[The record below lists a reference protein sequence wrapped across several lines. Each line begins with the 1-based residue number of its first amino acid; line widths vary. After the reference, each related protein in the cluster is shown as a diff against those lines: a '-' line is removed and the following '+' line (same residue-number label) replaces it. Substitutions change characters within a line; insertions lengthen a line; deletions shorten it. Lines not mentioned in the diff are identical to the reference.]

1 MTVSCNSFQPT
12 PPFSINILWPS
23 NNGDNGGGPSF
34 SPRPPHVP
42 PLESYLPGV
51 YRDESLPQL
60 SAPSLTA
67 SYLVT
72 ELGLGR
78 LDGFNHHWFWL
89 LGSPALPRPLHD
101 SAHRGRTI
109 CVTER
114 MDRHL
119 GLGLGSDGGR
129 GSGGGRIDLLY
140 IKPLPR
146 FLLDTRFWEQVLSC
160 ECKRNEDATAV
171 MMGGGFLGRAS
182 TWRAVTGRT
191 STWGTIRRSGGGSG
205 SGSGSGGNSGGNNS
219 DSNDRIRTSPAKSS
233 PMGSLRSQSQQQ
245 QHQQQQQQ
253 QTSQAQTPQ
262 TQEKTLQKASSTAS
276 STVPS
281 HSSSRWSSSSS
292 TCDKRH
298 LWDCALGF
306 LYSYAA
312 IVAHES
318 DFRIAQEHG
327 LLPAEVTWSQWRALT
342 RQVITSPDV
351 VAHRFHQRFLYGEMM
366 LHRLREISQLKRGG
380 LVPVL
385 IGRLD
390 RFARFFQGN
399 VRWLASLVAY
409 IAIVLSAL
417 QTGLTTDGLAASA
430 AFQSFAKGF
439 TMFSLIAPLSI
450 LLAFAA
456 YFGMSLLYHVA
467 VHLVTN
473 HLFNHLFIGA
483 DGQPIL
489 DGVNSFQ
496 HHWGDSKSE
505 V

>member
-1 MTVSCNSFQPT
+1 MTASCNSFQPT
-12 PPFSINILWPS
+12 PPFSINILWPT
-23 NNGDNGGGPSF
+23 GDSGTAGQD
-34 SPRPPHVP
+34 SPRPPMPTPPPP

-60 SAPSLTA
+60 STPSLTA

-129 GSGGGRIDLLY
+129 GGGGGRIDLLY
-140 IKPLPR
+140 LKPLPR

-160 ECKRNEDATAV
+160 ECKREDSTIV
-171 MMGGGFLGRAS
+171 FVGGKLL
-182 TWRAVTGRT
+182 GRT
-191 STWGTIRRSGGGSG
+191 STRVTKRAS
-205 SGSGSGGNSGGNNS
+205 GNNS
-219 DSNDRIRTSPAKSS
+219 SSAQSS
-233 PMGSLRSQSQQQ
+233 PMGSLRSQKQAK
-245 QHQQQQQQ
+245 
-253 QTSQAQTPQ
+253 TEAQAQGQ
-262 TQEKTLQKASSTAS
+262 QAESSTQEKPLPTSSSTES
-276 STVPS
+276 STVAS
-281 HSSSRWSSSSS
+281 HHSSRWSTSSS

-318 DFRIAQEHG
+318 DFRIAQAHG
-327 LLPAEVTWSQWRALT
+327 LLPAEVTWSQWRTLT
-342 RQVITSPDV
+342 RQIITSPDV
-351 VAHRFHQRFLYGEMM
+351 MAHRFHQRFLYGEMM

-390 RFARFFQGN
+390 RFARFFQSN

-417 QTGLTTDGLAASA
+417 QTGLTTDGLAASG
-430 AFQSFAKGF
+430 AFQSFASGF
-439 TMFSLIAPLSI
+439 TMFALIAPLSI
-450 LLAFAA
+450 LLGFAG
-456 YFGMSLLYHVA
+456 YFGLSLLYHVA
-467 VHLVTN
+467 VHLVTS
-473 HLFNHLFIGA
+473 HLFIGA

-489 DGVNSFQ
+489 EGVNSFQ
-496 HHWGDSKSE
+496 HHWEDSKSE

>member
-12 PPFSINILWPS
+12 LPFSINILWPTS
-23 NNGDNGGGPSF
+23 DGDGDGDAAGSPS
-34 SPRPPHVP
+34 SPRQKPPPSPP

-51 YRDESLPQL
+51 YRDEGVPQL
-60 SAPSLTA
+60 STPSLTA
-67 SYLVT
+67 GYLVT

-129 GSGGGRIDLLY
+129 GGGGGRIELLY

-160 ECKRNEDATAV
+160 ECKRDDTAV
-171 MMGGGFLGRAS
+171 VTSGRKFLGRAS
-182 TWRAVTGRT
+182 TWRTVTGRT
-191 STWGTIRRSGGGSG
+191 STWSTVKRGGGG
-205 SGSGSGGNSGGNNS
+205 GSGSGGNS
-219 DSNDRIRTSPAKSS
+219 SNINDGIKTSK
-233 PMGSLRSQSQQQ
+233 
-245 QHQQQQQQ
+245 
-253 QTSQAQTPQ
+253 
-262 TQEKTLQKASSTAS
+262 TQEKTLAGASSTSS

-281 HSSSRWSSSSS
+281 HSSSRWSSASS

-318 DFRIAQEHG
+318 DFRIAHAHG
-327 LLPAEVTWSQWRALT
+327 LLPPEVTWSQWRTLT

-417 QTGLTTDGLAASA
+417 QTGLTTDGLAASG
-430 AFQSFAKGF
+430 AFQSFASGF
-439 TMFSLIAPLSI
+439 TMFALIAPLSI

-456 YFGMSLLYHVA
+456 YFGMSLLYHVT

-473 HLFNHLFIGA
+473 HLFIGV

-489 DGVNSFQ
+489 EGVDSFQ

>member
-1 MTVSCNSFQPT
+1 MNTKSIELDRLSKQTATMNGSCSSLQPT
-12 PPFSINILWPS
+12 PPFTINILWPTGADGS
-23 NNGDNGGGPSF
+23 SGG
-34 SPRPPHVP
+34 SPVSHKTSPPPPP

-51 YRDESLPQL
+51 YRDEGLPQL
-60 SAPSLTA
+60 STPSLTA

-89 LGSPALPRPLHD
+89 LGQPALPRPLHD
-101 SAHRGRTI
+101 CSHRGRTI

-119 GLGLGSDGGR
+119 GLGLGSEGGR
-129 GSGGGRIDLLY
+129 GGGGGKRDLLY
-140 IKPLPR
+140 LKPLPR
-146 FLLDTRFWEQVLSC
+146 FLLDTRFWEQVLAC
-160 ECKRNEDATAV
+160 ECKREDIVVV
-171 MMGGGFLGRAS
+171 M
-182 TWRAVTGRT
+182 TGRR
-191 STWGTIRRSGGGSG
+191 SWGSKRS
-205 SGSGSGGNSGGNNS
+205 GNNS
-219 DSNDRIRTSPAKSS
+219 SAQSS
-233 PMGSLRSQSQQQ
+233 PRGSLRFQPQ
-245 QHQQQQQQ
+245 
-253 QTSQAQTPQ
+253 PQ
-262 TQEKTLQKASSTAS
+262 TRTQTQKTMKSSASAASTSSTAS
-276 STVPS
+276 
-281 HSSSRWSSSSS
+281 
-292 TCDKRH
+292 TCEKRH

-312 IVAHES
+312 LVAHES

-327 LLPAEVTWSQWRALT
+327 LLPAEVTWTSWRALT
-342 RQVITSPDV
+342 RQVIISPDV

-417 QTGLTTDGLAASA
+417 QTGLTTDVLAASS
-430 AFQSFAKGF
+430 AFQAFSSGF
-439 TMFSLIAPLSI
+439 TMFALTAPLSI
-450 LLAFAA
+450 LLGFGF
-456 YFGMSLLYHVA
+456 YFGLSLVYHVG
-467 VHLVTN
+467 VHLVTS
-473 HLFNHLFIGA
+473 HLFVGTARQAMIV
-483 DGQPIL
+483 
-489 DGVNSFQ
+489 DGVNAFQ